1 MFWPRIKSRRKVF
14 SEKIQVLERF
24 KKQFSRNYLYVF
36 LGVAR
41 SFLKERLDLKT

>member
-14 SEKIQVLERF
+14 NEIQVLERF